1 MTLASL
7 IAVLVA
13 AAPAA
18 APAPAESLDIELD
31 ESRIGVSASVVAAG
45 PVRVRQLN
53 AGRQEHEL
61 LIVRTKLP
69 AADLPLG
76 LEGVSAGT
84 AGRLVYG
91 KQHSHHTGTAAAA
104 RHLKPGEAKSERV
117 RLAPGAYVLYCSLP
131 GHYQAGQRA
140 AISVR

>member
-7 IAVLVA
+7 IAALVA
-13 AAPAA
+13 AAP
-18 APAPAESLDIELD
+18 APAPAESLDVELD

-53 AGRQEHEL
+53 AGRGEHEL

-69 AADLPLG
+69 ADRLPLG

-104 RHLKPGEAKSERV
+104 RHLQPGETKSERIKLV
-117 RLAPGAYVLYCSLP
+117 PGAYVLYCSLP

-140 AISVR
+140 AISVV